1 MYSFAGTVLGDDPW
15 LAKIHL
21 AGDTLHQ
28 SLGTG
33 DDRCDLKRSFQKL
46 FEKQGTHETRTVV
59 LHIEV
64 VQSRSGRT
72 NGRISTAAGNFL
84 AEGQIARLAADISLD
99 SSLVPDQLSL
109 LMSAVSSVVEHYL
122 DTVGVRGSNPLS
134 RTIFPPSTRGTY
146 PISPKCWIA
155 DCNTLL

>member
-1 MYSFAGTVLGDDPW
+1 MYSFARTVLGDDPW

-46 FEKQGTHETRTVV
+46 LEKQGTHETRSGGTSDTISPCTKFCRVTVDSISR
-59 LHIEV
+59 LTRF
-64 VQSRSGRT
+64 QSP
-72 NGRISTAAGNFL
+72 ISYRF
-84 AEGQIARLAADISLD
+84 RFCR
-99 SSLVPDQLSL
+99 
-109 LMSAVSSVVEHYL
+109 AVSSVVEHYL

-134 RTIFPPSTRGTY
+134 RTMSK
-146 PISPKCWIA
+146 ISSHI
-155 DCNTLL
+155 

>member
-1 MYSFAGTVLGDDPW
+1 MHSFARPVLGNDAW

-21 AGDTLHQ
+21 SGDTFHQ
-28 SLGTG
+28 RLRTG
-33 DDRCDLKRSFQKL
+33 DDRCNLKRTFQKL

-64 VQSRSGRT
+64 VQSRSGRI

-84 AEGQIARLAADISLD
+84 AAGKIAHPAADISLD

-109 LMSAVSSVVEHYL
+109 L
-122 DTVGVRGSNPLS
+122 
-134 RTIFPPSTRGTY
+134 I
-146 PISPKCWIA
+146 
-155 DCNTLL
+155 

>member
-46 FEKQGTHETRTVV
+46 LEKQGTHETRTVV

-64 VQSRSGRT
+64 VQSRSGGT
-72 NGRISTAAGNFL
+72 SDTISPSAKICRVTV
-84 AEGQIARLAADISLD
+84 ESISRLTRFQSPISYRFRFCR
-99 SSLVPDQLSL
+99 
-109 LMSAVSSVVEHYL
+109 AVSSVVEHYL
-122 DTVGVRGSNPLS
+122 DTVGVRGSKPLP
-134 RTIFPPSTRGTY
+134 RTIFPLYAPTTY
-146 PISPKCWIA
+146 AFLSASLGP

>member
-1 MYSFAGTVLGDDPW
+1 MYSFSRAVLGDHAR
-15 LAKIHL
+15 LTKIHL

-28 SLGTG
+28 CFGAR
-33 DDRCDLKRSFQKL
+33 DDRCNLKRPFQKL

-84 AEGQIARLAADISLD
+84 AEGQIDRLAADISLD
-99 SSLVPDQLSL
+99 SSLDPDQLSRL
-109 LMSAVSSVVEHYL
+109 
-122 DTVGVRGSNPLS
+122 
-134 RTIFPPSTRGTY
+134 I
-146 PISPKCWIA
+146 
-155 DCNTLL
+155 